1 MIGTEGAVK
10 KGARAPPQLIQV
22 PHLPT
27 GPVLVK
33 RSLLHHHPSRPLLK
47 KNKKDLDETRSKPW
61 RTPHP
66 DQDRPRSAPTTTTVS
81 RPLVSQPA
89 MCLCVCLSVCV
100 CAGQI
105 AAASQPAC
113 LGTALCETA
122 AAATTWD
129 DLVNIATRWSRLAPP
144 LSPRPPR
151 VQFTT
156 TQR

>member
-1 MIGTEGAVK
+1 MVGTEGAVK

-33 RSLLHHHPSRPLLK
+33 RSLLRRHPSRPLLK

-89 MCLCVCLSVCV
+89 MCLCVSVCV
-100 CAGQI
+100 CVLDKLPLP
-105 AAASQPAC
+105 ASQHVSERRFARQQQQQQQLLP
-113 LGTALCETA
+113 GT
-122 AAATTWD
+122 
-129 DLVNIATRWSRLAPP
+129 I
-144 LSPRPPR
+144 LS
-151 VQFTT
+151 T
-156 TQR
+156 

>member
-1 MIGTEGAVK
+1 MVGTEGAVK
-10 KGARAPPQLIQV
+10 KGARAPQLIQV

-100 CAGQI
+100 LDKLPLP
-105 AAASQPAC
+105 ASQHVSERRFAKQQQQQQQLLP
-113 LGTALCETA
+113 GT
-122 AAATTWD
+122 
-129 DLVNIATRWSRLAPP
+129 I
-144 LSPRPPR
+144 LS
-151 VQFTT
+151 T
-156 TQR
+156 